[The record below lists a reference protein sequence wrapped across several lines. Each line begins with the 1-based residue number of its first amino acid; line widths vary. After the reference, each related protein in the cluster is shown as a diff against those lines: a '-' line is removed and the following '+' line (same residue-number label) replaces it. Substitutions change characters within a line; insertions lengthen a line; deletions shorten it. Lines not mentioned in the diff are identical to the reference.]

1 MNIKYWKKKK
11 CKKSSLTES
20 VQKVKTLAAI
30 SNEDLKSFLVKSL
43 HSYKRDVKEVDI
55 QVFSE
60 VSFFLSKNKL
70 AFNEHLLKNVLILSN
85 CYLKL

>member
-1 MNIKYWKKKK
+1 MKKKK

-30 SNEDLKSFLVKSL
+30 NNEDLKSFLVKSL

-60 VSFFLSKNKL
+60 VSFIFFYQKIS
-70 AFNEHLLKNVLILSN
+70 LLLMNI
-85 CYLKL
+85 Y